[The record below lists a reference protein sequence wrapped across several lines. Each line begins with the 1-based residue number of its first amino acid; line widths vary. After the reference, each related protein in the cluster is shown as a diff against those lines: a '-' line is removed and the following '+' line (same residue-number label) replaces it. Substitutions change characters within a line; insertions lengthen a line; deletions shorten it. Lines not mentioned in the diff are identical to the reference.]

1 MASEPSGLRLR
12 RDVPGLGARAR
23 LAGRRYRGAT
33 RGGIARAF
41 AHRLLADQEILDLVA
56 GERLVF
62 DQALRQQFEVGA
74 VLGDDL
80 LRELIAV
87 LDEALDLAVD
97 LLDRLL
103 RDILLARHRI
113 TEKNFFLVLAIGDRS
128 EL

>member
-41 AHRLLADQEILDLVA
+41 ARRLLADQQILDLVA

-62 DQALRQQFEVGA
+62 DQALREQLEIGA
-74 VLGDDL
+74 LLGDDL
-80 LRELIAV
+80 LRHLIAF

-97 LLDRLL
+97 LLDGFL
-103 RDILLARHRI
+103 RDVLLARHRI
-113 TEKNFFLVLAIGDRS
+113 TEENL
-128 EL
+128 